1 MRKDFNQILDSISD
15 ENLAADDFQIVMKK
29 VYDKDIPKSANFNG
43 ANEYHNM
50 PKSAQDYYDETVVF
64 DELL

>member
-1 MRKDFNQILDSISD
+1 MDSLPDNDIGVDMRD
-15 ENLAADDFQIVMKK
+15 VMQE
-29 VYDKDIPKSANFNG
+29 VYGKDIPQSAYQG
-43 ANEYHNM
+43 IGKHYDDM

>member
-1 MRKDFNQILDSISD
+1 MRD
-15 ENLAADDFQIVMKK
+15 VMQE
-29 VYDKDIPKSANFNG
+29 VYGKDIPQSAYQEIG
-43 ANEYHNM
+43 KHYDDM